1 MISNILRRNFSS
13 VLKHTL
19 LEDRVNLSVIH
30 GDITKEVVD
39 VIVNNA
45 NSNLINDDGLALNI
59 SE

>member
-1 MISNILRRNFSS
+1 MISKIFRRNFSS